1 MFGGHNHIQWAGYM
15 GNIPF
20 LQVQTPSNNIHMP
33 QYDEVWAAELPEGYV
48 AVDRELYSLSEDLW
62 DTVIY
67 NIKENKI
74 NVVRF
79 GVGEDAE
86 YTLD

>member
-1 MFGGHNHIQWAGYM
+1 MEKYFLEEVEKTVESINSLAGEDCM
-15 GNIPF
+15 VFTILADVHVHP
-20 LQVQTPSNNIHMP
+20 
-33 QYDEVWAAELPEGYV
+33 ELPEGYV
-48 AVDRELYSLSEDLW
+48 AVDRELYTLSEDLW